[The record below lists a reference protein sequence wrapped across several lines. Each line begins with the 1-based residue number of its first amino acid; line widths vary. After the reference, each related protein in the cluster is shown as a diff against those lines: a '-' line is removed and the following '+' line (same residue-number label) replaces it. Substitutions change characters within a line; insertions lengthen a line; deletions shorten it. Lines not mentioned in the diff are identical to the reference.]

1 MKDKDTAMTSTA
13 IPSQKGESER
23 MRFALEQAA
32 EQFAFYGR
40 EHREK
45 AQVSRGNGLTLQA
58 EAADAKALTNE
69 AFADLCRIALS
80 PIDGAESDPTKVR
93 HSPSSSED
101 VRREALE
108 EAAAEADALA
118 HYFPAAAT
126 VALRIR
132 ALSQKE

>member
-1 MKDKDTAMTSTA
+1 MTSTA
-13 IPSQKGESER
+13 IPSPKGETLTLR
-23 MRFALEQAA
+23 QAA
-32 EQFAFYGR
+32 ERLMGLASKIER
-40 EHREK
+40 ASSEDEE
-45 AQVSRGNGLTLQA
+45 SRLCDERDTLLA
-58 EAADAKALTNE
+58 MMRKADAL
-69 AFADLCRIALS
+69 L
-80 PIDGAESDPTKVR
+80 
-93 HSPSSSED
+93 SPSSSED